1 MLSVMAKSGKV
12 IGIDEVGTGAW
23 AGPAYVCAVAVE
35 SSWLVSGLKDSKE
48 LTKPKIAEM
57 YKMLVAEPE
66 LSYEVTIVELNDILT
81 LGLGGALSAAWLTAG
96 NRMLEKFPGARV
108 FLDGERKPAECGS
121 NWHAI
126 PNADA
131 HIPCVMAAA
140 IIAKYLRDQYMIE
153 QSKLYPAYCW
163 ETNMGYGTAT
173 HREALNAHGITPLH
187 RTGFRPVQKYMIGPT
202 KPFGA
207 QDVSTSLY
215 EGWVKD
221 ANRS

>member
-1 MLSVMAKSGKV
+1 MAKSGKV
-12 IGIDEVGTGAW
+12 IGIDETGTGAW

-57 YKMLVAEPE
+57 YKMLVAEPN
-66 LSYEVTIVELNDILT
+66 LVYVLKVVELDAINERGI
-81 LGLGGALSAAWLTAG
+81 GEALSPMWLAAGTE
-96 NRMLEKFPGARV
+96 MLERFPGSPV
-108 FLDGERKPAECGS
+108 FLDGNQKPKDCGS

-131 HIPCVMAAA
+131 HVPCVMAAA

-153 QSKLYPAYCW
+153 QAKLYPEYGW
-163 ETNMGYGTAT
+163 DTNMGYGT
-173 HREALNAHGITPLH
+173 HVHMEALNAHGVTPLH
-187 RTGFRPVQKYMIGPT
+187 RTSFRPVQKYMTGPA
-202 KPFGA
+202 KRFGV

-215 EGWVKD
+215 DGWVKE
-221 ANRS
+221 ARKGT